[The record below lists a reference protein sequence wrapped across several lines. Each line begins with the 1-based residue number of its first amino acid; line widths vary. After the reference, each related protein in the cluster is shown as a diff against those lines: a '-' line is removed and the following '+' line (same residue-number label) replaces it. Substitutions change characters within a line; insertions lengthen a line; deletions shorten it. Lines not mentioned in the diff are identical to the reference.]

1 MLTAYQGYADRVRNY
16 VHVRA
21 LMSLFEEKIMVADF
35 LVFEL
40 KIFRSVTFKIMVQ
53 KVRKQIKHASYT
65 SDSLFFIFDILR
77 RYIVASNMKNYPF
90 QYSSYQYNIILLTLF
105 ISNNNIC

>member
-21 LMSLFEEKIMVADF
+21 LMSLFEEKIMVADI

-65 SDSLFFIFDILR
+65 ADSLFFIFDILR
-77 RYIVASNMKNYPF
+77 R
-90 QYSSYQYNIILLTLF
+90 
-105 ISNNNIC
+105 